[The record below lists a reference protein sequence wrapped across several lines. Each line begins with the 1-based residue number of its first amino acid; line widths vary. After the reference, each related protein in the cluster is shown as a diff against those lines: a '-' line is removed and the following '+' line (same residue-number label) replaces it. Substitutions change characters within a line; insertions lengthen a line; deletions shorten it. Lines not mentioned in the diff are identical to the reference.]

1 VKILVDENLP
11 PALAK
16 ALAAIFKGRHEVIH
30 LRERFGPGVSDIE
43 WINTLNQEGK
53 WVIISGD
60 RRITRNRAEYQ
71 AFRSSRL
78 IGFFLSAGLQK
89 SNSIKQMER
98 ILALWE
104 NIEELCALVEG
115 GAVFELPMKSTRVKQ
130 LKV

>member
-11 PALAK
+11 PALSK
-16 ALAAIFKGRHEVIH
+16 ALAAIFKGQHEVVH
-30 LRERFGPGVSDIE
+30 LRERFGPSVSDVE

-60 RRITRNRAEYQ
+60 RRITRNRAEYN

-89 SNSIKQMER
+89 SKSIKQMER

-104 NIEELCALVEG
+104 NIEQLCARVEG
-115 GAVFELPMKSTRVKQ
+115 GAVFELPMKTTRVKQ

>member
-1 VKILVDENLP
+1 
-11 PALAK
+11 
-16 ALAAIFKGRHEVIH
+16 
-30 LRERFGPGVSDIE
+30 
-43 WINTLNQEGK
+43 LNQEGK

>member
-1 VKILVDENLP
+1 MKILVDENLP

-16 ALAAIFKGRHEVIH
+16 ALSVIFKGQHEVVH
-30 LRERFGPGVSDIE
+30 LRERFGPGVSDVE
-43 WINTLNQEGK
+43 WINTLSQDGN
-53 WVIISGD
+53 WVVISGD
-60 RRITRNRAEYQ
+60 RRITKNRAEYQ

-89 SNSIKQMER
+89 SKSIKQMER

-104 NIEELCALVEG
+104 NIEELCTRVEG
-115 GAVFELPMKSTRVKQ
+115 GAVFELPMKTTRVRQ